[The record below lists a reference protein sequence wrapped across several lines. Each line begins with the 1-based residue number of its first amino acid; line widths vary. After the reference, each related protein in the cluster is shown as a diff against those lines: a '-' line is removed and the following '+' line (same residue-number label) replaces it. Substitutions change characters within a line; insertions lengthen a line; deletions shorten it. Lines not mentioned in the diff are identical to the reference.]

1 MYHLSSA
8 SVHLHLIFRR
18 PRPHPAQGGAALT
31 LHRRV
36 QKAAVDSARPQRSG
50 DPSPG
55 AGIHVT
61 RTPNPRASVSSGTL
75 TSITNLATSLARNMD
90 RLSLDEEHYNRQ
102 EEWRRQLPESL
113 GEGLRQGLSRL
124 GISLLGKGRGRW
136 QRRSGVCSQPWRGQV
151 PTPGRNQ
158 GWCGPSV
165 FLQTKL
171 RLRRGPQPG
180 PHDPGVAAQGHP
192 GAWAPPF
199 RALVGV
205 ASPAPPLC
213 SLVASLRRHSPGR
226 VPLQGVNWRMSA
238 HSCLL
243 AQGSN
248 RPAS

>member
-1 MYHLSSA
+1 M
-8 SVHLHLIFRR
+8 
-18 PRPHPAQGGAALT
+18 
-31 LHRRV
+31 
-36 QKAAVDSARPQRSG
+36 DSARPQRSG

-199 RALVGV
+199 RASGRRLSR
-205 ASPAPPLC
+205 ASSLLPRGIPKASFSREGPAPGRQLEN
-213 SLVASLRRHSPGR
+213 VSPQ
-226 VPLQGVNWRMSA
+226 L
-238 HSCLL
+238 
-243 AQGSN
+243 
-248 RPAS
+248 PACPRE

>member
-1 MYHLSSA
+1 M
-8 SVHLHLIFRR
+8 
-18 PRPHPAQGGAALT
+18 
-31 LHRRV
+31 
-36 QKAAVDSARPQRSG
+36 DSARPQCSG

-199 RALVGV
+199 RASGSRLSR
-205 ASPAPPLC
+205 ASSLLPRGIPKASFSREGPAPGRQLEN
-213 SLVASLRRHSPGR
+213 VSPQ
-226 VPLQGVNWRMSA
+226 L
-238 HSCLL
+238 
-243 AQGSN
+243 
-248 RPAS
+248 PACPRE